1 MSRIGKKPVPVP
13 SGVKVSVDTNACA
26 VAIEGAKGK
35 LSMTHRPEVVV
46 QWNEDDKSIS
56 CHLADGVQ
64 PNGQGKAY
72 WGLTRSLV
80 NNMIEGVTMGYT
92 KRLQIVGAGYNAK
105 QKGQDLVL
113 KLGYAN
119 ELVYRIPAGIEI
131 GIERDIVS
139 VSGIDKQLVGEF
151 AAKIRLAQ
159 NPEPYN
165 GKGVR
170 YFGEHIIKK
179 QGKAFGA

>member
-1 MSRIGKKPVPVP
+1 MINSLSHDDYIGRSIGLLSQGGRFMEIGKR
-13 SGVKVSVDTNACA
+13 GVWSHEQVKEV
-26 VAIEGAKGK
+26 
-35 LSMTHRPEVVV
+35 RPDVHYE
-46 QWNEDDKSIS
+46 KIA
-56 CHLADGVQ
+56 ADVMMETE
-64 PNGQGKAY
+64 PWRYNGY
-72 WGLTRSLV
+72 L
-80 NNMIEGVTMGYT
+80 

-119 ELVYRIPAGIEI
+119 ELVYRIPAGIDV

-170 YFGEHIIKK
+170 YFGEVIIKK

>member
-13 SGVKVSVDTNACA
+13 SGVKVSVNAKSCEVA
-26 VAIEGAKGK
+26 VEGAKGR

-56 CHLADGVQ
+56 CHLAEGVL
-64 PNGQGKAY
+64 PNGEGKAF

-80 NNMIEGVTMGYT
+80 SNMIEGVTNGYL

-119 ELVYRIPAGIEI
+119 ELVYKIPAGIEV

-151 AAKIRLAQ
+151 AAKIRLSQ

-170 YFGEHIIKK
+170 YFGEQIIKK

>member
-1 MSRIGKKPVPVP
+1 MYLYLCSHDAAEVARRLDELQARRALVRPPPHTPCCSLLSAPPRSRSPPRSPLDLDARQVTP
-13 SGVKVSVDTNACA
+13 D
-26 VAIEGAKGK
+26 
-35 LSMTHRPEVVV
+35 
-46 QWNEDDKSIS
+46 QQ
-56 CHLADGVQ
+56 HL
-64 PNGQGKAY
+64 
-72 WGLTRSLV
+72 LV
-80 NNMIEGVTMGYT
+80 RV
-92 KRLQIVGAGYNAK
+92 
-105 QKGQDLVL
+105 
-113 KLGYAN
+113 
-119 ELVYRIPAGIEI
+119 GIEI

-170 YFGEHIIKK
+170 YFGEQIIKK